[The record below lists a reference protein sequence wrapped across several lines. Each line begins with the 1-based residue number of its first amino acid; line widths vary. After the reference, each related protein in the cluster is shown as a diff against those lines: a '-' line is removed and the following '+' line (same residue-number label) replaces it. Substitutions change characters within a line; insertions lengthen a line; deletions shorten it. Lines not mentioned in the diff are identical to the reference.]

1 MMRRRLVVLGEHA
14 EVERVV
20 VVEHAHFGVEG
31 RRLALARVVLDEVLA
46 TGASRQAGFVE
57 RPVERHRCGG
67 PNGQQ
72 PPFEPRRFV
81 VDVVGRLPLGHG
93 RCGQHSQ
100 PCRREQFFEY
110 VHIPVT
116 IADQH
121 P

>member
-1 MMRRRLVVLGEHA
+1 MKCI
-14 EVERVV
+14 
-20 VVEHAHFGVEG
+20 
-31 RRLALARVVLDEVLA
+31 A
-46 TGASRQAGFVE
+46 TGASRQDASS
-57 RPVERHRCGG
+57 RAPSNRQRCGG

-72 PPFEPRRFV
+72 APVQPRSFV
-81 VDVVGRLPLGHG
+81 IDVVRWLPLGHG
-93 RCGQHSQ
+93 GCGQHSQ